1 MTKEKVQEVIK
12 KHRNLFDTLREHDH
26 SWEHLHWMTYQMEDM
41 LFEEDDMEKVMRWL
55 GFLQGVLWNRG
66 VYTIE
71 QLKEHNR
78 TKK

>member
-1 MTKEKVQEVIK
+1 MTKDKAREVIK
-12 KHRNLFDTLREHDH
+12 KYRKLFDTLRENDH

-41 LFEEDDMEKVMRWL
+41 LFEEDNMEKVMRWL
-55 GFLQGVLWNRG
+55 GFLQGVLFCKG